1 MLLMAALY
9 DCDVNVGKPVM
20 YTTTITENVEDI
32 EAEAHVL
39 NVEKIL
45 EQNMKEW
52 NTEMK
57 KE

>member
-39 NVEKIL
+39 DIGKIL
-45 EQNMKEW
+45 KQNLE
-52 NTEMK
+52 EC
-57 KE
+57 E